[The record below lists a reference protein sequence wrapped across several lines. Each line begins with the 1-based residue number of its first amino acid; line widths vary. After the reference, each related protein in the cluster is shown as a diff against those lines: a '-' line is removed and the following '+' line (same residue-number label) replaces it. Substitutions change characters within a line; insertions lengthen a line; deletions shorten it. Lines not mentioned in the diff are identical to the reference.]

1 VEFTSPEE
9 TAVCNLASLAL
20 PRFVREKVN
29 IAFELV
35 YIDAIDLLQHS
46 WACHPKQHKL
56 AIKLLPLTFNSE
68 GIAIDELYCVTFNII
83 CLVNRVCLLNLIQQS

>member
-35 YIDAIDLLQHS
+35 YIDAIDL
-46 WACHPKQHKL
+46 
-56 AIKLLPLTFNSE
+56 
-68 GIAIDELYCVTFNII
+68 
-83 CLVNRVCLLNLIQQS
+83 

>member
-29 IAFELV
+29 IAFESVL

-56 AIKLLPLTFNSE
+56 AIKLLPLTCKYE
-68 GIAIDELYCVTFNII
+68 GIAIDELYCVTF
-83 CLVNRVCLLNLIQQS
+83 